1 MAHHFPHGL
10 YMFLRVRKNNERGV
24 LKDFRVTFKSFFC
37 FPFNKI
43 FLHKVFGLV
52 IWKTIRIP

>member
-43 FLHKVFGLV
+43 FLHKEFGLV
-52 IWKTIRIP
+52 IRIP